1 MNDLTLNMK
10 ELMRHYATELWA
22 RRWWVIGIVWLVSLA
37 GWFVV
42 ARMPDI
48 YSSSARV
55 YVDTQSLLNPLMKG
69 MTVRPDIE
77 QQIEIMRRTLISRP
91 NMEQLIRLT
100 DLDLTV
106 DSEGARESLL
116 SGLEQRIRFAGEG
129 RQIFNI
135 QFEDSDP
142 KLAHSVVQ
150 SLLQIFV
157 EQNVGDSRRDIER
170 TRRFVDAQIA
180 DYEKR
185 LRDSEAQVAEF
196 RRVNAEELRYKDIVN
211 SRLQTAE
218 FDIRQ
223 LENQL
228 QAGTWQR
235 DQLKAQLASTPAT
248 LTGADAAQTSAF
260 QAASP
265 AGQRVEQL
273 RQQLSEMRL
282 RLTEQNPSVVNMK
295 RMIEQAEADMR
306 RQSGGGGAVPNPMR
320 KQLEGE
326 IQRLDFEIA
335 SIGRRIELRNN
346 ELGELRKRQ
355 DEVPAV
361 ELQLAQMNRDYGVLR
376 QNYDQLIE
384 RRESIRMADRLDSQ
398 TSNVDFRVVEPPI
411 VPTRPSGPNRA
422 LLFGGVLG
430 AAFAAALAVV
440 FVLIQLKDS
449 FSNTN
454 RLREAFDLPV
464 LGSVS
469 MVASPK
475 RRRLKR
481 LEVSALGGSVAALL
495 LVFAGLMMLYQPGQP
510 KPNLSGLAA
519 SVFEQSRTGS

>member
-10 ELMRHYATELWA
+10 ELIRHYATELWA
-22 RRWWVIGIVWLVSLA
+22 RRWWVVGIVWLVSLA

-42 ARMPDI
+42 ARMPDV
-48 YSSSARV
+48 YASSARV

-106 DSEGARESLL
+106 NSEGARESLL
-116 SGLEQRIRFAGEG
+116 SGREQRIRFAGEG

-170 TRRFVDAQIA
+170 TRRFVDTQIA

-196 RRVNAEELRYKDIVN
+196 RRANAEELRYKDIVN

-218 FDIRQ
+218 FDLRQ

-235 DQLKAQLASTPAT
+235 DQLKTQLAGTPAT
-248 LTGADAAQTSAF
+248 LAGADPAQAAAAQASSA
-260 QAASP
+260 

-282 RLTEQNPSVVNMK
+282 RFTEQNPSVVNMK
-295 RMIEQAEADMR
+295 RMIEQAEADAR
-306 RQSGGGGAVPNPMR
+306 RQTGGGALPNPMR

-326 IQRLDFEIA
+326 IQRLDLEIA
-335 SIGRRIELRNN
+335 SLGRRIELRNN

-398 TSNVDFRVVEPPI
+398 TSNVDFRVVDPPL

-430 AAFAAALAVV
+430 AAFAAALGVV

-449 FSNTN
+449 FSNPN
-454 RLREAFDLPV
+454 RLREAFDVPV

-469 MVASPK
+469 MVPSPK
-475 RRRLKR
+475 RRRWKR
-481 LEVSALGGSVAALL
+481 AEVSALGGSVAVLL
-495 LVFAGLMMLYQPGQP
+495 LVFGGLMMLYQPGQP
-510 KPNLSGLAA
+510 KPTLSGLAA
-519 SVFEQSRTGS
+519 SVFDQSRTGS

>member
-10 ELMRHYATELWA
+10 ELIRHYATELWA
-22 RRWWVIGIVWLVSLA
+22 RRWWVVGIVWLVSLA

-42 ARMPDI
+42 ARMPDV
-48 YSSSARV
+48 YASSARV

-170 TRRFVDAQIA
+170 TRRFVDTQIA

-185 LRDSEAQVAEF
+185 LRDSETQVAEF
-196 RRVNAEELRYKDIVN
+196 RRANAEELRYKDIVN
-211 SRLQTAE
+211 GRLQTAE
-218 FDIRQ
+218 FDLRQ

-235 DQLKAQLASTPAT
+235 DQLKTQLAGTPAT
-248 LTGADAAQTSAF
+248 LAGADPAQAAAAQASSA
-260 QAASP
+260 

-282 RLTEQNPSVVNMK
+282 RFTEQNPSVVNMK
-295 RMIEQAEADMR
+295 RMIEQAEADAR
-306 RQSGGGGAVPNPMR
+306 RQTGGGALPNPMR

-326 IQRLDFEIA
+326 IQRLDLEIA

-398 TSNVDFRVVEPPI
+398 TSNVDFRVVDPPL

-430 AAFAAALAVV
+430 AAFAAALGVV

-449 FSNTN
+449 FSNPN
-454 RLREAFDLPV
+454 RLREAFGVPV

-469 MVASPK
+469 MVPSPK
-475 RRRLKR
+475 RRRWKR
-481 LEVSALGGSVAALL
+481 AEVSALGGSVAVLL
-495 LVFAGLMMLYQPGQP
+495 LVFGGLMMLYQPGQP
-510 KPNLSGLAA
+510 KPSLSGLAA
-519 SVFEQSRTGS
+519 SVFDQSRTGS

>member
-10 ELMRHYATELWA
+10 ELIRHYATELWA
-22 RRWWVIGIVWLVSLA
+22 RRWWVVGIVWLVSLA

-42 ARMPDI
+42 ARMPDV
-48 YSSSARV
+48 YASSARV

-106 DSEGARESLL
+106 NSEGARESLL

-170 TRRFVDAQIA
+170 TRRFVDTQIA

-196 RRVNAEELRYKDIVN
+196 RRANAEELRYKDIVN

-218 FDIRQ
+218 FDLRQ

-235 DQLKAQLASTPAT
+235 DQLKTQLAGTPET
-248 LTGADAAQTSAF
+248 LAGADPAQAAAAQASSA
-260 QAASP
+260 

-282 RLTEQNPSVVNMK
+282 RFTEQNPSVINMK
-295 RMIEQAEADMR
+295 RMIEQAEADAR
-306 RQSGGGGAVPNPMR
+306 RQSGGGAAPNPMR

-326 IQRLDFEIA
+326 IQRLDLEIA
-335 SIGRRIELRNN
+335 SLGRRIELRNN

-398 TSNVDFRVVEPPI
+398 TSNVDFRVVDPPL

-430 AAFAAALAVV
+430 AAFAAALGVV

-449 FSNTN
+449 FSNPN
-454 RLREAFDLPV
+454 RLREAFDVPV

-469 MVASPK
+469 MVPSPK
-475 RRRLKR
+475 RRRWKR
-481 LEVSALGGSVAALL
+481 AEVSALGGSVAVLL
-495 LVFAGLMMLYQPGQP
+495 LVFGGLMMLYQPGQP
-510 KPNLSGLAA
+510 KPTLSGLAA
-519 SVFEQSRTGS
+519 SVFDQSRTGS

>member
-22 RRWWVIGIVWLVSLA
+22 RRWWVVGIVWLVSLA

-48 YSSSARV
+48 YASSARV

-106 DSEGARESLL
+106 NSEGAREALL

-142 KLAHSVVQ
+142 KLAHSIVQ

-170 TRRFVDAQIA
+170 TRRFVDTQIA

-211 SRLQTAE
+211 NRLQTVE

-235 DQLKAQLASTPAT
+235 DQLKTQLAGTPAT
-248 LTGADAAQTSAF
+248 LAGADAAQAAAS

-282 RLTEQNPSVVNMK
+282 RFTEQNPSIINMK
-295 RMIEQAEADMR
+295 RMIEQAEADAR
-306 RQSGGGGAVPNPMR
+306 RQSGGGSVPNPLR

-326 IQRLDFEIA
+326 IQRLDLEIA

-430 AAFAAALAVV
+430 AAFAAALGVV

-449 FSNTN
+449 FSNPN

-475 RRRLKR
+475 RRRWR
-481 LEVSALGGSVAALL
+481 RVEVSALGGSVAALL
-495 LVFAGLMMLYQPGQP
+495 LVFGGLMMLYQPGQP
-510 KPNLSGLAA
+510 KPTLSGLAA
-519 SVFEQSRTGS
+519 SVFDQNRTGS

>member
-10 ELMRHYATELWA
+10 ELIRHYATELWA
-22 RRWWVIGIVWLVSLA
+22 RRWWVVGIVWLVSLA

-42 ARMPDI
+42 ARMPDV
-48 YSSSARV
+48 YASSARV

-170 TRRFVDAQIA
+170 TRRFVDTQIA

-196 RRVNAEELRYKDIVN
+196 RRANAEELRYKDIVN

-218 FDIRQ
+218 FDLRQ

-235 DQLKAQLASTPAT
+235 DQLKTQLAGTPET
-248 LTGADAAQTSAF
+248 LAGADPA
-260 QAASP
+260 QAAVAQASSA

-282 RLTEQNPSVVNMK
+282 RFTEQNPSVINLK
-295 RMIEQAEADMR
+295 RMIEQAEADAR
-306 RQSGGGGAVPNPMR
+306 RQTGGGAAPNPMR
-320 KQLEGE
+320 RQLEGE
-326 IQRLDFEIA
+326 IQRLDLEIA
-335 SIGRRIELRNN
+335 SLGRRIELRNN

-398 TSNVDFRVVEPPI
+398 TSNVDFRVVDPPL

-430 AAFAAALAVV
+430 AAFAAALGVV

-449 FSNTN
+449 FSNPN
-454 RLREAFDLPV
+454 RLREAFDVPV

-469 MVASPK
+469 MVPSPK
-475 RRRLKR
+475 RRRWKR
-481 LEVSALGGSVAALL
+481 AEVSALGGSVAVLL
-495 LVFAGLMMLYQPGQP
+495 LVFGGLMMLYQPGQP
-510 KPNLSGLAA
+510 KPTLSGLAA
-519 SVFEQSRTGS
+519 SVFDQSRTGS

>member
-10 ELMRHYATELWA
+10 ELIRHYATELWA
-22 RRWWVIGIVWLVSLA
+22 RRWWVVGIVWLVSLA

-42 ARMPDI
+42 ARMPDV
-48 YSSSARV
+48 YASSARV

-106 DSEGARESLL
+106 NSEGARESLL

-170 TRRFVDAQIA
+170 TRRFVDTQIA

-196 RRVNAEELRYKDIVN
+196 RRANAEELRYKDIVN
-211 SRLQTAE
+211 GRLQTAE
-218 FDIRQ
+218 FDLRQ

-235 DQLKAQLASTPAT
+235 DQLKTQLAGTPAT
-248 LTGADAAQTSAF
+248 LAGADPAQAAAAQSSSA
-260 QAASP
+260 

-282 RLTEQNPSVVNMK
+282 RFTEQNPSVINMK
-295 RMIEQAEADMR
+295 RMIEQAEADAR
-306 RQSGGGGAVPNPMR
+306 RQTGGGALPNPMR

-326 IQRLDFEIA
+326 IQRLDLEIA

-398 TSNVDFRVVEPPI
+398 TSNVDFRVVDPPL

-430 AAFAAALAVV
+430 AAFAAALGVV

-449 FSNTN
+449 FSNPN
-454 RLREAFDLPV
+454 RLREAFDVPV

-469 MVASPK
+469 MVPSPK
-475 RRRLKR
+475 RRRWKR
-481 LEVSALGGSVAALL
+481 AEVSALGGSVAVLL
-495 LVFAGLMMLYQPGQP
+495 LVFGGLMMLYQPGQP
-510 KPNLSGLAA
+510 KPTLSGLAA
-519 SVFEQSRTGS
+519 SVFDQSRTGS

>member
-10 ELMRHYATELWA
+10 ELMRHYTTELWA
-22 RRWWVIGIVWLVSLA
+22 RRWWVVGIVWLVSLA

-48 YSSSARV
+48 YASSARV

-106 DSEGARESLL
+106 SSEGAREALL

-170 TRRFVDAQIA
+170 TRRFVDNQIA

-196 RRVNAEELRYKDIVN
+196 RRVNADELRYKDIVN
-211 SRLQTAE
+211 GRLQTAE

-228 QAGTWQR
+228 QAATWQR
-235 DQLKAQLASTPAT
+235 DQIRTQLAGTPAT
-248 LTGADAAQTSAF
+248 L
-260 QAASP
+260 
-265 AGQRVEQL
+265 AGG
-273 RQQLSEMRL
+273 
-282 RLTEQNPSVVNMK
+282 
-295 RMIEQAEADMR
+295 EAWR
-306 RQSGGGGAVPNPMR
+306 
-320 KQLEGE
+320 
-326 IQRLDFEIA
+326 
-335 SIGRRIELRNN
+335 
-346 ELGELRKRQ
+346 
-355 DEVPAV
+355 EVPA
-361 ELQLAQMNRDYGVLR
+361 LCNLPALH
-376 QNYDQLIE
+376 
-384 RRESIRMADRLDSQ
+384 
-398 TSNVDFRVVEPPI
+398 RV
-411 VPTRPSGPNRA
+411 
-422 LLFGGVLG
+422 
-430 AAFAAALAVV
+430 
-440 FVLIQLKDS
+440 
-449 FSNTN
+449 
-454 RLREAFDLPV
+454 
-464 LGSVS
+464 
-469 MVASPK
+469 
-475 RRRLKR
+475 
-481 LEVSALGGSVAALL
+481 
-495 LVFAGLMMLYQPGQP
+495 
-510 KPNLSGLAA
+510 
-519 SVFEQSRTGS
+519 

>member
-10 ELMRHYATELWA
+10 ELIRHYATELWA
-22 RRWWVIGIVWLVSLA
+22 RRWWVVGIVWLVSLA

-42 ARMPDI
+42 ARMPDV

-106 DSEGARESLL
+106 NSEGARESLL

-170 TRRFVDAQIA
+170 TRRFVDTQIA

-196 RRVNAEELRYKDIVN
+196 RRANAEELRYKDIVN
-211 SRLQTAE
+211 GRLQTAE
-218 FDIRQ
+218 FDLRQ

-235 DQLKAQLASTPAT
+235 DQLKTQLAGTPAT
-248 LTGADAAQTSAF
+248 LAGADPAQAAAAQASSA
-260 QAASP
+260 

-282 RLTEQNPSVVNMK
+282 RFTEQNPSVVNMK
-295 RMIEQAEADMR
+295 RMIEQAEADAR
-306 RQSGGGGAVPNPMR
+306 RQTGGGALPNPMR

-326 IQRLDFEIA
+326 IQRLDLEIA
-335 SIGRRIELRNN
+335 SLGRRIELRNN

-398 TSNVDFRVVEPPI
+398 TSNVDFRVVDPPL

-430 AAFAAALAVV
+430 AAFAAALGVV

-449 FSNTN
+449 FSNPN
-454 RLREAFDLPV
+454 RLREAFGVPV

-469 MVASPK
+469 MVPSPK
-475 RRRLKR
+475 RRRWKQA
-481 LEVSALGGSVAALL
+481 EVSALGGSVAVLL
-495 LVFAGLMMLYQPGQP
+495 LVFGGLMMLYQPGQP
-510 KPNLSGLAA
+510 KPTLSGLAA
-519 SVFEQSRTGS
+519 SVFDQSRTGS

>member
-10 ELMRHYATELWA
+10 ELIRHYATELWA
-22 RRWWVIGIVWLVSLA
+22 RRWWVVGIVWLVSLA

-42 ARMPDI
+42 ARMPDV
-48 YSSSARV
+48 YASSARV

-170 TRRFVDAQIA
+170 TRRFVDTQIA

-196 RRVNAEELRYKDIVN
+196 RRANAEELRYKDIVN
-211 SRLQTAE
+211 GRLQTAE
-218 FDIRQ
+218 FDLRQ

-235 DQLKAQLASTPAT
+235 DQLKTQLAGTPAT
-248 LTGADAAQTSAF
+248 LAGADPAQAAAAQASSA
-260 QAASP
+260 

-282 RLTEQNPSVVNMK
+282 RFTEQNPSVVNMK
-295 RMIEQAEADMR
+295 RMIEQAEADAR
-306 RQSGGGGAVPNPMR
+306 RQTGGGATPNPMR

-326 IQRLDFEIA
+326 IQRLDLEIA
-335 SIGRRIELRNN
+335 SLGRRIELRNN

-398 TSNVDFRVVEPPI
+398 TSNVDFRVVDPPL

-430 AAFAAALAVV
+430 AAFAAALGVV

-449 FSNTN
+449 FSNPN
-454 RLREAFDLPV
+454 RLREAFDVPV

-469 MVASPK
+469 MVPSPK
-475 RRRLKR
+475 RRRWKR
-481 LEVSALGGSVAALL
+481 AEVSALGGSVAVLL
-495 LVFAGLMMLYQPGQP
+495 LVFGGLMMLYQPGQP
-510 KPNLSGLAA
+510 KPTLSGLAA
-519 SVFEQSRTGS
+519 SVFDQSRTGS

>member
-1 MNDLTLNMK
+1 MGAALV
-10 ELMRHYATELWA
+10 
-22 RRWWVIGIVWLVSLA
+22 VIGIVWLVSLA

-135 QFEDSDP
+135 EFEDSDP

-150 SLLQIFV
+150 ALLQIFV
-157 EQNVGDSRRDIER
+157 EHNVGDSRRDIER
-170 TRRFVDAQIA
+170 TRRFVDSQIA

-196 RRVNAEELRYKDIVN
+196 RRANAEELRYKDIMN
-211 SRLQTAE
+211 NRLQTAE

-235 DQLKAQLASTPAT
+235 DQLKAQLAGTPAT
-248 LTGADAAQTSAF
+248 LAGVDAAQAAAA

-273 RQQLSEMRL
+273 RQQLGEMRL

-295 RMIEQAEADMR
+295 RMIEQAEADAR
-306 RQSGGGGAVPNPMR
+306 RQSGGGSAPNPMR

-326 IQRLDFEIA
+326 IQRLELDIA
-335 SIGRRIELRNN
+335 SLGRRIELRNN

-355 DEVPAV
+355 DDVPAV

-398 TSNVDFRVVEPPI
+398 TSNVDFRIVDPPL

-422 LLFGGVLG
+422 LLFGGVLA
-430 AAFAAALAVV
+430 AAFAAALGVV

-449 FSNTN
+449 FSNPN
-454 RLREAFDLPV
+454 RLREAFDVPV

-469 MVASPK
+469 MVASP
-475 RRRLKR
+475 RRRRWKR
-481 LEVSALGGSVAALL
+481 FEVSALGGSVAVLL
-495 LVFAGLMMLYQPGQP
+495 LMFTGLMMLYQPGQP
-510 KPNLSGLAA
+510 KPTLSGLAA
-519 SVFEQSRTGS
+519 SIFEQDRTGS

>member
-10 ELMRHYATELWA
+10 ELIRHYATELWA
-22 RRWWVIGIVWLVSLA
+22 RRWWVVGIVWLVSLA

-42 ARMPDI
+42 ARMPDV

-106 DSEGARESLL
+106 NSEGARESLL

-170 TRRFVDAQIA
+170 TRRFVDTQIA

-196 RRVNAEELRYKDIVN
+196 RRANAEELRYKDIVN
-211 SRLQTAE
+211 GRLQTAE
-218 FDIRQ
+218 FDLRQ

-235 DQLKAQLASTPAT
+235 DQLKTQLAGTPAT
-248 LTGADAAQTSAF
+248 LAGADPAQAAAAQASSA
-260 QAASP
+260 

-282 RLTEQNPSVVNMK
+282 RFTEQNPSVVNMK
-295 RMIEQAEADMR
+295 RMIEQAEADAR
-306 RQSGGGGAVPNPMR
+306 RQTGGGALPNPMR

-326 IQRLDFEIA
+326 IQRLDLEIA
-335 SIGRRIELRNN
+335 SLGRRIELRNN

-398 TSNVDFRVVEPPI
+398 TSNVDFRVVDPPL

-430 AAFAAALAVV
+430 AAFAAALGVV

-449 FSNTN
+449 FSNPN
-454 RLREAFDLPV
+454 RLREAFGVPV

-469 MVASPK
+469 MVPSPK
-475 RRRLKR
+475 RRRWKQA
-481 LEVSALGGSVAALL
+481 EVSALGGSVAVLL
-495 LVFAGLMMLYQPGQP
+495 LVFGGLMMLYQPGQP
-510 KPNLSGLAA
+510 KPTFSGLAA
-519 SVFEQSRTGS
+519 SVFDQSRTGS

>member
-22 RRWWVIGIVWLVSLA
+22 RRWWVVGIVWLVSLA
-37 GWFVV
+37 GWFTV

-48 YSSSARV
+48 YASSARV

-170 TRRFVDAQIA
+170 TRRFVDTQIA

-196 RRVNAEELRYKDIVN
+196 RRVNAEDLRYKDIVN

-235 DQLKAQLASTPAT
+235 DQLKAQLAGTPAT
-248 LTGADAAQTSAF
+248 LAGADAAQTSAS

-282 RLTEQNPSVVNMK
+282 RLT
-295 RMIEQAEADMR
+295 D
-306 RQSGGGGAVPNPMR
+306 
-320 KQLEGE
+320 
-326 IQRLDFEIA
+326 
-335 SIGRRIELRNN
+335 
-346 ELGELRKRQ
+346 
-355 DEVPAV
+355 
-361 ELQLAQMNRDYGVLR
+361 
-376 QNYDQLIE
+376 
-384 RRESIRMADRLDSQ
+384 
-398 TSNVDFRVVEPPI
+398 
-411 VPTRPSGPNRA
+411 
-422 LLFGGVLG
+422 
-430 AAFAAALAVV
+430 
-440 FVLIQLKDS
+440 
-449 FSNTN
+449 
-454 RLREAFDLPV
+454 
-464 LGSVS
+464 
-469 MVASPK
+469 
-475 RRRLKR
+475 
-481 LEVSALGGSVAALL
+481 
-495 LVFAGLMMLYQPGQP
+495 
-510 KPNLSGLAA
+510 
-519 SVFEQSRTGS
+519 

>member
-1 MNDLTLNMK
+1 MNDLTLNLK
-10 ELMRHYATELWA
+10 ELLNHYATELWA
-22 RRWWVIGIVWLVSLA
+22 RRWWVVGIVWLVSLG

-48 YSSSARV
+48 YSASARV

-106 DSEGARESLL
+106 NSEGAREALL

-135 QFEDSDP
+135 HFEDSDP

-157 EQNVGDSRRDIER
+157 EQNVGDSRRDIDR
-170 TRRFVDAQIA
+170 TRRFVDNQIA
-180 DYEKR
+180 DYERR
-185 LRDSEAQVAEF
+185 LRESESQVAEF

-211 SRLQTAE
+211 GRLQTAE

-228 QAGTWQR
+228 QASTWQR
-235 DQLKAQLASTPAT
+235 DQIRAQLAGTPAT
-248 LTGADAAQTSAF
+248 LAGADAAQAAAA

-265 AGQRVEQL
+265 AGQRVDQM
-273 RQQLSEMRL
+273 RQQLTEMRL
-282 RLTEQNPSVVNMK
+282 RFTEQNPSVVNMK
-295 RMIEQAEADMR
+295 RMIDKAEADLR
-306 RQSGGGGAVPNPMR
+306 RQAGGNAVPNPMR

-326 IQRLDFEIA
+326 IERLDAEIA
-335 SIGRRIELRNN
+335 AFGRRIELRNN
-346 ELGELRKRQ
+346 ELAELRKRQ

-376 QNYDQLIE
+376 QNYDQLVE

-411 VPTRPSGPNRA
+411 VPTRPSGPNRTV
-422 LLFGGVLG
+422 LFGAVLG
-430 AAFAAALAVV
+430 AAFAAALGVV

-449 FSNTN
+449 FSNPN

-469 MVASPK
+469 LVPST
-475 RRRLKR
+475 RRSRWKR

-510 KPNLSGLAA
+510 KPTLSGLAS
-519 SVFEQSRTGS
+519 SVFDLDRTGS

>member
-10 ELMRHYATELWA
+10 ELIRHYVTELWA
-22 RRWWVIGIVWLVSLA
+22 RRWWVVGIVWLVSLA

-42 ARMPDI
+42 ARMPDV
-48 YSSSARV
+48 YASSARV

-170 TRRFVDAQIA
+170 TRRFVDTQIA

-185 LRDSEAQVAEF
+185 LRDSETQVAEF
-196 RRVNAEELRYKDIVN
+196 RRANAEELRYKDIVN
-211 SRLQTAE
+211 GRLQTAE
-218 FDIRQ
+218 FDLRQ

-235 DQLKAQLASTPAT
+235 DQLKTQLAGTPAT
-248 LTGADAAQTSAF
+248 LAGADPAQAAAAQASSA
-260 QAASP
+260 

-282 RLTEQNPSVVNMK
+282 RFTEQNPSVVNMK
-295 RMIEQAEADMR
+295 RMIEQAEADAR
-306 RQSGGGGAVPNPMR
+306 RQTGGGALPNPMR

-326 IQRLDFEIA
+326 IQRLDLEIA

-398 TSNVDFRVVEPPI
+398 TSNVDFRVVDPPL

-430 AAFAAALAVV
+430 AAFAAALGVV

-449 FSNTN
+449 FSNPN
-454 RLREAFDLPV
+454 RLREAFGVPV

-469 MVASPK
+469 MVPSPK
-475 RRRLKR
+475 RRRWKR
-481 LEVSALGGSVAALL
+481 AEVSALGGSVAVLL
-495 LVFAGLMMLYQPGQP
+495 LVFGGLMMLYQPGQP
-510 KPNLSGLAA
+510 KPSLSGLAA
-519 SVFEQSRTGS
+519 SVFDQSRTGS

>member
-1 MNDLTLNMK
+1 MNDLTLNLK
-10 ELMRHYATELWA
+10 ELLHHYATELWA
-22 RRWWVIGIVWLVSLA
+22 RRWWVVGIVWLVSLG

-48 YSSSARV
+48 YSASARV

-106 DSEGARESLL
+106 NSEGAREALL

-135 QFEDSDP
+135 HFEDSDP

-170 TRRFVDAQIA
+170 TRRFVDNQIA

-196 RRVNAEELRYKDIVN
+196 RRVNAEELRYKDLVN
-211 SRLQTAE
+211 GRLQTAE

-235 DQLKAQLASTPAT
+235 DQLKAQLAGTPAT
-248 LTGADAAQTSAF
+248 LGQADAAQASAS

-273 RQQLSEMRL
+273 RQQLGEMRL
-282 RLTEQNPSVVNMK
+282 RFTEQNPSVVNMK
-295 RMIEQAEADMR
+295 RMIEQAEADAR
-306 RQSGGGGAVPNPMR
+306 RQSGGTTTPNPMR

-326 IQRLDFEIA
+326 IERLDFEIA

-346 ELGELRKRQ
+346 ELAELRKRQ

-411 VPTRPSGPNRA
+411 VPTRPSGPNRTV
-422 LLFGGVLG
+422 LFGAVLG
-430 AAFAAALAVV
+430 AAFAAALGVV

-449 FSNTN
+449 FSNPN
-454 RLREAFDLPV
+454 RLRDAFDLPV

-469 MVASPK
+469 LVPST
-475 RRRLKR
+475 RRSRWKR

-510 KPNLSGLAA
+510 KPTLSGLAS
-519 SVFEQSRTGS
+519 SVFDLDRTGS

>member
-10 ELMRHYATELWA
+10 ELIRHYATELWA
-22 RRWWVIGIVWLVSLA
+22 RRWWVVGIVWLVSLA

-42 ARMPDI
+42 ARMPDV
-48 YSSSARV
+48 YASSARV

-170 TRRFVDAQIA
+170 TRRFVDTQIA

-196 RRVNAEELRYKDIVN
+196 RRANAEELRYKDIVN

-218 FDIRQ
+218 FDLRQ

-235 DQLKAQLASTPAT
+235 DQLKTQLAGTPET
-248 LTGADAAQTSAF
+248 LAGADPAQAAAAQASSA
-260 QAASP
+260 

-282 RLTEQNPSVVNMK
+282 RFTEQNPSVINLK
-295 RMIEQAEADMR
+295 RMIEQAEADAR
-306 RQSGGGGAVPNPMR
+306 RQTGGGALPNPMR

-326 IQRLDFEIA
+326 IQRLDLEIA
-335 SIGRRIELRNN
+335 SLGRRIELRNN

-398 TSNVDFRVVEPPI
+398 TSNVDFRVVDPPL

-430 AAFAAALAVV
+430 AAFAAALGVV

-449 FSNTN
+449 FSNPN
-454 RLREAFDLPV
+454 RLREAFDVPV

-469 MVASPK
+469 MVPSPK
-475 RRRLKR
+475 RRRWKR
-481 LEVSALGGSVAALL
+481 AEVSALGGSVAVLL
-495 LVFAGLMMLYQPGQP
+495 LVFGGLMMLYQPGQP
-510 KPNLSGLAA
+510 KPTLSGLAA
-519 SVFEQSRTGS
+519 SVFDQSRTGS

>member
-10 ELMRHYATELWA
+10 ELIRHYATELWA
-22 RRWWVIGIVWLVSLA
+22 RRWWVVGIVWLVSLA

-42 ARMPDI
+42 ARMPDV
-48 YSSSARV
+48 YASSARV

-106 DSEGARESLL
+106 NSEGARESLL

-170 TRRFVDAQIA
+170 TRRFVDTQIA

-196 RRVNAEELRYKDIVN
+196 RRANAEELRYKDIVN
-211 SRLQTAE
+211 GRLQTAE
-218 FDIRQ
+218 FDLRQ

-235 DQLKAQLASTPAT
+235 DQLKTQLAGTPAT
-248 LTGADAAQTSAF
+248 LAGADPAQAAAAQASSA
-260 QAASP
+260 

-282 RLTEQNPSVVNMK
+282 RFTEQNPSIINMK
-295 RMIEQAEADMR
+295 RMIEQAEADAR
-306 RQSGGGGAVPNPMR
+306 RQTGGGALPNPMR

-326 IQRLDFEIA
+326 IQRLDLEIA

-398 TSNVDFRVVEPPI
+398 TSNVDFRVVDPPL

-430 AAFAAALAVV
+430 AAFAAALGVV

-449 FSNTN
+449 FSNPN
-454 RLREAFDLPV
+454 RLREAFGVPV

-469 MVASPK
+469 MVPSPK
-475 RRRLKR
+475 RRRWKR
-481 LEVSALGGSVAALL
+481 AEVSALGGSVAALL
-495 LVFAGLMMLYQPGQP
+495 LVFGGLMMLYQPGQP
-510 KPNLSGLAA
+510 KPTLSGLAA
-519 SVFEQSRTGS
+519 SVFDQSRTGS

>member
-22 RRWWVIGIVWLVSLA
+22 RRWWVVGIVWLVSLA

-106 DSEGARESLL
+106 DSEGARELLL

-142 KLAHSVVQ
+142 NWPIPS
-150 SLLQIFV
+150 F
-157 EQNVGDSRRDIER
+157 SRCSRSSSSRMSATAGAISSGHGGSSIPR
-170 TRRFVDAQIA
+170 SPTTRSGCAN
-180 DYEKR
+180 
-185 LRDSEAQVAEF
+185 LEAQVAEF

-235 DQLKAQLASTPAT
+235 DQLKAQLAGTPAT
-248 LTGADAAQTSAF
+248 LAGADAAQTSAS

-282 RLTEQNPSVVNMK
+282 RLTEQNPSIVNMK
-295 RMIEQAEADMR
+295 RMIEQAEADAR
-306 RQSGGGGAVPNPMR
+306 RQSGGGAAPNPLR

-384 RRESIRMADRLDSQ
+384 RRELIRMADRLDSQ
-398 TSNVDFRVVEPPI
+398 TSNVDFRVVDPPM

-430 AAFAAALAVV
+430 AAFAAALGVV

-449 FSNTN
+449 FSNPN

-469 MVASPK
+469 MVASP
-475 RRRLKR
+475 RRRRWKR

-495 LVFAGLMMLYQPGQP
+495 LVFTGLMMLYQPGQP
-510 KPNLSGLAA
+510 KPTLSGLAA
-519 SVFEQSRTGS
+519 SVFDQNRTGS

>member
-10 ELMRHYATELWA
+10 ELIRHYATELWA
-22 RRWWVIGIVWLVSLA
+22 RRWWVVGIVWLVSLA

-42 ARMPDI
+42 ARMPDV
-48 YSSSARV
+48 YASSARV

-106 DSEGARESLL
+106 NSEGARESLL

-170 TRRFVDAQIA
+170 TRRFVDTQIA

-196 RRVNAEELRYKDIVN
+196 RRANAEELRYKDIVN
-211 SRLQTAE
+211 GRLQTAE
-218 FDIRQ
+218 FDLRQ

-235 DQLKAQLASTPAT
+235 DQLKTQLAGTPAT
-248 LTGADAAQTSAF
+248 LAGADPAQAAAAQASSA
-260 QAASP
+260 

-282 RLTEQNPSVVNMK
+282 RFTEQNPSVVNMK
-295 RMIEQAEADMR
+295 RMIEQAEADAR
-306 RQSGGGGAVPNPMR
+306 RQTGGGALPNPMR

-326 IQRLDFEIA
+326 IQRLDLEIA

-398 TSNVDFRVVEPPI
+398 TSNVDFRVVDPPL

-430 AAFAAALAVV
+430 AAFAAALGVV

-449 FSNTN
+449 FSNPN
-454 RLREAFDLPV
+454 RLREAFGVPV

-469 MVASPK
+469 MVPSPK
-475 RRRLKR
+475 RRRWKR
-481 LEVSALGGSVAALL
+481 AEVSALGGSVAVLL
-495 LVFAGLMMLYQPGQP
+495 LVFGGLMMLYQPGQP
-510 KPNLSGLAA
+510 KPTLSGLAA
-519 SVFEQSRTGS
+519 SVFDQSRTGS

>member
-10 ELMRHYATELWA
+10 ELIRHYATELWA
-22 RRWWVIGIVWLVSLA
+22 RRWWVVGIVWLVSLA

-42 ARMPDI
+42 ARMPDV
-48 YSSSARV
+48 YASSARV

-91 NMEQLIRLT
+91 NMEQLLRLT

-170 TRRFVDAQIA
+170 TRRFVDTQIA

-185 LRDSEAQVAEF
+185 LRDSETQVAEF
-196 RRVNAEELRYKDIVN
+196 RRANAEELRYKDIVN
-211 SRLQTAE
+211 GRLQTAE
-218 FDIRQ
+218 FDLRQ

-235 DQLKAQLASTPAT
+235 DQLKTQLAGTPAT
-248 LTGADAAQTSAF
+248 LAGADPAQAAAAQASSA
-260 QAASP
+260 

-282 RLTEQNPSVVNMK
+282 RFTEQNPSVVNMK
-295 RMIEQAEADMR
+295 RMIEQAEADAR
-306 RQSGGGGAVPNPMR
+306 RQTGGGALPNPMR

-326 IQRLDFEIA
+326 IQRLDLEIA

-398 TSNVDFRVVEPPI
+398 TSNVDFRVVDPPL

-430 AAFAAALAVV
+430 AAFAAALGVV

-449 FSNTN
+449 FSNPN
-454 RLREAFDLPV
+454 RLREAFGVPV

-469 MVASPK
+469 MVPSPK
-475 RRRLKR
+475 RRRWKR
-481 LEVSALGGSVAALL
+481 AEVSALGGSVAVLL
-495 LVFAGLMMLYQPGQP
+495 LVFGGLMMLYQPGQP
-510 KPNLSGLAA
+510 KPSLSGLAA
-519 SVFEQSRTGS
+519 SVFDQSRTGS

>member
-10 ELMRHYATELWA
+10 ELIRHYATELWA
-22 RRWWVIGIVWLVSLA
+22 RRWWVVGIVWLVSLA

-48 YSSSARV
+48 YASSARV

-106 DSEGARESLL
+106 NSEGARESLL

-170 TRRFVDAQIA
+170 TRRFVDTQIA

-196 RRVNAEELRYKDIVN
+196 RRANAEELRYKDIVN
-211 SRLQTAE
+211 GRLQTAE
-218 FDIRQ
+218 FDLRQ

-235 DQLKAQLASTPAT
+235 DQLKTQLAGTPAT
-248 LTGADAAQTSAF
+248 LAGADPAQAAAAQASSA
-260 QAASP
+260 

-282 RLTEQNPSVVNMK
+282 RFTEQNPSVVNMK
-295 RMIEQAEADMR
+295 RMIEQAEADAR
-306 RQSGGGGAVPNPMR
+306 RQTGGGALPNPMR

-326 IQRLDFEIA
+326 IQRLDLEIA

-398 TSNVDFRVVEPPI
+398 TSNVDFRVVDPPL

-430 AAFAAALAVV
+430 AAFAAALGVV

-449 FSNTN
+449 FSNPN
-454 RLREAFDLPV
+454 RLREAFGVPV

-469 MVASPK
+469 MVPSPK
-475 RRRLKR
+475 RRRWKR
-481 LEVSALGGSVAALL
+481 AEVSALGGSVAVLL
-495 LVFAGLMMLYQPGQP
+495 LVFGGLMMLYQPGQP
-510 KPNLSGLAA
+510 KPTLSGLAA
-519 SVFEQSRTGS
+519 SVFDQSRTGS

>member
-10 ELMRHYATELWA
+10 ELIRHYATELWA
-22 RRWWVIGIVWLVSLA
+22 RRWWVVGIVWLVSLA

-42 ARMPDI
+42 ARMPDV
-48 YSSSARV
+48 YASSARV

-170 TRRFVDAQIA
+170 TRRFVDTQIA

-196 RRVNAEELRYKDIVN
+196 RRANAEELRYKDIVN
-211 SRLQTAE
+211 GRLQTAE
-218 FDIRQ
+218 FDLRQ

-235 DQLKAQLASTPAT
+235 DQLKTQLAGTPAT
-248 LTGADAAQTSAF
+248 LAGADPAQAAAAQASSA
-260 QAASP
+260 

-282 RLTEQNPSVVNMK
+282 RFTEQNPSVINMK
-295 RMIEQAEADMR
+295 RMIEQAEADAR
-306 RQSGGGGAVPNPMR
+306 RQTGGGALPNPMR

-326 IQRLDFEIA
+326 IQRLDLEIA
-335 SIGRRIELRNN
+335 SLGRRIELRNN

-398 TSNVDFRVVEPPI
+398 TSNVDFRVVDPPL

-430 AAFAAALAVV
+430 AAFAAALGVV

-449 FSNTN
+449 FSNPN
-454 RLREAFDLPV
+454 RLREAFDVPV

-469 MVASPK
+469 MVPSPK
-475 RRRLKR
+475 RKR
-481 LEVSALGGSVAALL
+481 WKRAEVSALGGSVAALL
-495 LVFAGLMMLYQPGQP
+495 LVFGGLMMLYQPGQP
-510 KPNLSGLAA
+510 KPTLSGLAA
-519 SVFEQSRTGS
+519 SVFDQSRTGS